1 MTQSISQFKKQS
13 ISQKKSLTFRLTR
26 KINYLTLVFMKSI
39 ILANYFPYQYFQLFS
54 LYFIAVCSFL
64 ASAIAIYC
72 DKASKTIKVFTI
84 CLGMLSLVLKTS

>member
-1 MTQSISQFKKQS
+1 
-13 ISQKKSLTFRLTR
+13 
-26 KINYLTLVFMKSI
+26 MKSI

-54 LYFIAVCSFL
+54 LYVIAVCSFL